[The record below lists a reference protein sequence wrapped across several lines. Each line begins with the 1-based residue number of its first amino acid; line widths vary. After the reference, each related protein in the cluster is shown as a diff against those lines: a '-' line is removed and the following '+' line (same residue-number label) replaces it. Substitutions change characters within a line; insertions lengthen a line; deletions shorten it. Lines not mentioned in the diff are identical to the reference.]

1 MIRYLLWGIFF
12 FVVIRLIGN
21 SLKLMRN
28 WNKPPKNMEEPGNRT
43 QPKPFSN
50 IQDADFEDV
59 THKPDDPQ

>member
-1 MIRYLLWGIFF
+1 
-12 FVVIRLIGN
+12 
-21 SLKLMRN
+21 
-28 WNKPPKNMEEPGNRT
+28 MEEPGNRT